1 MVNKKIQVKELEIGD
16 SIIGPDSGNELVIT
30 DIKQSVV
37 FGWNAYNTEYGQLYL
52 DPEAEVEIFWS
63 EGEEE
68 WHNRPA

>member
-52 DPEAEVEIFWS
+52 DPEAQVETV
-63 EGEEE
+63 E
-68 WHNRPA
+68 